1 MRLRGKIKKTA
12 SDYGQNFTSRLIL
25 NESERPTLF
34 NQWFDFYFLG
44 LDGITIWN
52 AVLYTANQ
60 AYWNAIRD
68 LAFEE
73 SYRLC
78 PKENDDFG
86 LDKFLI
92 PVYDK
97 VTGKKLH
104 YIMRESETI
113 PELGNRTRSQFV
125 SDYSSKLIHKDAGKT
140 APIFESFETDT
151 SYRYGIG
158 LYAIVDAP
166 EINAEAI
173 EAMIA
178 KFRSVGERDWEN
190 HNPIDRSR
198 LPTDTFEVLA
208 KNIAKT

>member
-1 MRLRGKIKKTA
+1 MQLRGKIRKTA
-12 SDYGQNFTSRLIL
+12 SDYGKNFTSRLIL
-25 NESERPTLF
+25 NEPERPALF

-52 AVLYTANQ
+52 ATLYTANQ

-78 PKENDDFG
+78 PKENDDFD

-104 YIMRESETI
+104 YIMREPEI
-113 PELGNRTRSQFV
+113 RPELGNRTLSQFV
-125 SDYSSKLIHKDAGKT
+125 DEYGSKLIHEDTGNT

-166 EINAEAI
+166 EINAETI
-173 EAMIA
+173 EAMIT
-178 KFRSVGERDWEN
+178 KFRSVGEKDWKN
-190 HNPIDRSR
+190 HTSIDRS
-198 LPTDTFEVLA
+198 
-208 KNIAKT
+208 